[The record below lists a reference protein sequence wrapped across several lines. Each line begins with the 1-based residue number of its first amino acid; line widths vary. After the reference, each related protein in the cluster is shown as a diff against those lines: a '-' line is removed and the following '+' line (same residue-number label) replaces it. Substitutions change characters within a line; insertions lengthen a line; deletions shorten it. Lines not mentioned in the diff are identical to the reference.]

1 MGEAMNFL
9 EMDDERILGIVDPIM
24 DNCLNG
30 SNENNHAKHVRD
42 FTERMR
48 NIVTPENLKMQLS
61 HEPRAFFTNREFVHL
76 FRRQSSIGVVWKQYI
91 STNNDEFMNQAIF
104 VEKDGEIQI
113 GRAHVRTPV
122 TSLSRMPSSA

>member
-1 MGEAMNFL
+1 LIARVGAEMGEAMNFL

-24 DNCLNG
+24 DSCLNG

-91 STNNDEFMNQAIF
+91 STNNDELMNQAIF
-104 VEKDGEIQI
+104 VEKDGEILI
-113 GRAHVRTPV
+113 DHCMVC
-122 TSLSRMPSSA
+122 

>member
-1 MGEAMNFL
+1 MNFL
-9 EMDDERILGIVDPIM
+9 KMDDERILGIVDPIM

-30 SNENNHAKHVRD
+30 SNENNHAKHVKD

-76 FRRQSSIGVVWKQYI
+76 FRRHSSIGVVCKQYI
-91 STNNDEFMNQAIF
+91 STNNDELMNQAIF
-104 VEKDGEIQI
+104 VEKDGEILI
-113 GRAHVRTPV
+113 DHCMVC
-122 TSLSRMPSSA
+122 

>member
-9 EMDDERILGIVDPIM
+9 EMDEKRILSIVDPIM

-30 SNENNHAKHVRD
+30 SNENNHAKHVKD

-61 HEPRAFFTNREFVHL
+61 HEPLSFFTNREFVHP
-76 FRRQSSIGVVWKQYI
+76 FRRQSSNGVVWKQYI
-91 STNNDEFMNQAIF
+91 STTDDELMNKAIF
-104 VEKDGEIQI
+104 VEKG
-113 GRAHVRTPV
+113 G
-122 TSLSRMPSSA
+122 

>member
-1 MGEAMNFL
+1 MLIARVGAEMGEAMNFL

-91 STNNDEFMNQAIF
+91 STNNDELMNQAIF
-104 VEKDGEIQI
+104 VEKDGEILI
-113 GRAHVRTPV
+113 DHCMVC
-122 TSLSRMPSSA
+122 

>member
-1 MGEAMNFL
+1 LIARVGAEMGEAMNFL
-9 EMDDERILGIVDPIM
+9 EMDDERVLGIVDPIM
-24 DNCLNG
+24 DSCLNG

-91 STNNDEFMNQAIF
+91 STNNDELMNQAIF
-104 VEKDGEIQI
+104 VEKDGEILI
-113 GRAHVRTPV
+113 DHCMVC
-122 TSLSRMPSSA
+122 

>member
-1 MGEAMNFL
+1 MLIARVGAEMGEAMNFL
-9 EMDDERILGIVDPIM
+9 EMDDERVLGIVDPIM
-24 DNCLNG
+24 DSCLNG

-91 STNNDEFMNQAIF
+91 STNNDELMNQAIF
-104 VEKDGEIQI
+104 VEKDGEILI
-113 GRAHVRTPV
+113 DHCMVC
-122 TSLSRMPSSA
+122 

>member
-1 MGEAMNFL
+1 MLIARVGAEMGEAMNFL

-30 SNENNHAKHVRD
+30 SNENNHAKHVKD

-76 FRRQSSIGVVWKQYI
+76 FRRQSSIGVVWKQHI
-91 STNNDEFMNQAIF
+91 STTDDELMNQAIL
-104 VEKDGEIQI
+104 VEKGGEILI
-113 GRAHVRTPV
+113 DHCIVC
-122 TSLSRMPSSA
+122 

>member
-1 MGEAMNFL
+1 LIARVGAEMGEAMNFL

-91 STNNDEFMNQAIF
+91 STNNDELMNQAIF
-104 VEKDGEIQI
+104 VEKDGEILI
-113 GRAHVRTPV
+113 DHCMVC
-122 TSLSRMPSSA
+122 

>member
-9 EMDDERILGIVDPIM
+9 EMDDEIILGIVDPIM

-91 STNNDEFMNQAIF
+91 STNNDELINQAIF
-104 VEKDGEIQI
+104 VEKDGEILI
-113 GRAHVRTPV
+113 DHCMVC
-122 TSLSRMPSSA
+122 

>member
-1 MGEAMNFL
+1 MLIARVGAEMGEAMNFL

-91 STNNDEFMNQAIF
+91 STNNDELMNQAIF
-104 VEKDGEIQI
+104 VEKDWEILI
-113 GRAHVRTPV
+113 DHCMVC
-122 TSLSRMPSSA
+122 

>member
-9 EMDDERILGIVDPIM
+9 EMDDERVLGIVDPIM
-24 DNCLNG
+24 DSCLNG
-30 SNENNHAKHVRD
+30 SNENNHANHVRD

-91 STNNDEFMNQAIF
+91 STNNDELMNQAIF
-104 VEKDGEIQI
+104 VEKDGEILI
-113 GRAHVRTPV
+113 DHCMVC
-122 TSLSRMPSSA
+122 

>member
-9 EMDDERILGIVDPIM
+9 EMDDERVLGIVDPIM
-24 DNCLNG
+24 DSCLNG

-104 VEKDGEIQI
+104 VEKDGEILI
-113 GRAHVRTPV
+113 DHCMVC
-122 TSLSRMPSSA
+122 